1 MDITN
6 IVALCGR
13 LQPVQ
18 DHKEEMKQPIQQQKD
33 DTIPQHFHDIRLTTL
48 LGDTGRSKNST
59 PGDGHNNCGFNAILE
74 QVGDHT
80 HTHEMVNLLRHKLGY
95 GNENSNQMFD
105 TNSCLSVA
113 NLFKRPVAEICPNGG
128 KITQLSF
135 SVPNVDL
142 SIHFRNEMELSQNFV
157 QWCKNSEWKQ
167 DSIDDLSQWL
177 AANLLNA
184 FDFNE
189 ATAYDISL
197 RLLQCPRTI
206 VLVSVDSGGHFDA
219 APHKD
224 LQREN
229 SALEFLREA
238 GS

>member
-1 MDITN
+1 MDI
-6 IVALCGR
+6 IALCRR
-13 LQPVQ
+13 LQSIQ
-18 DHKEEMKQPIQQQKD
+18 GHRKEVKQPVQQQKD
-33 DTIPQHFHDIRLTTL
+33 DVVPRYFHDIKLNAL
-48 LGDTGRSKNST
+48 LGDTGRNKNST

-80 HTHEMVNLLRHKLGY
+80 HSSEMVNLLRHKLGY
-95 GNENSNQMFD
+95 GDENSNKMFD

-113 NLFKRPVAEICPNGG
+113 NLFKHPVVEICHNGG

-135 SVPNVDL
+135 AVPSVDL

-157 QWCKNSEWKQ
+157 QWCKSSEWQQ
-167 DSIDDLSQWL
+167 DRIDILSQWF
-177 AANLLNA
+177 AANLPDALN
-184 FDFNE
+184 FNE
-189 ATAYDISL
+189 ATVYDISL

-206 VLVSVDSGGHFDA
+206 ALVSIDSGGHFDA

-229 SALEFLREA
+229 SMLEFLREA

>member
-1 MDITN
+1 MNITN
-6 IVALCGR
+6 IIALCRR
-13 LQPVQ
+13 LQPVEY
-18 DHKEEMKQPIQQQKD
+18 HREEVKRPVQQQKN
-33 DTIPQHFHDIRLTTL
+33 DTIPKYFRDIRLDAL
-48 LGDTGRSKNST
+48 LDGTDRSKNST
-59 PGDGHNNCGFNAILE
+59 SGDGHNNCGFNAILE

-113 NLFKRPVAEICPNGG
+113 NLFKRPVSEICHNGG
-128 KITQLSF
+128 KTTQISF
-135 SVPNVDL
+135 SVPSIDL

-157 QWCKNSEWKQ
+157 QWCKISEWKQ
-167 DSIDDLSQWL
+167 DSIDELSQWL
-177 AANLLNA
+177 AANLPNT

-189 ATAYDISL
+189 ITVYDISL
-197 RLLQCPRTI
+197 RLLQYSKAI
-206 VLVSVDSGGHFDA
+206 VLISVDSGGHFDA

-229 SALEFLREA
+229 SVLDFLCKTE
-238 GS
+238 S